1 MMPPNPAQVPVSQAL
16 QFTATSAPEEA
27 SRPVV
32 IEARGIRKSFGSFEV
47 LRGVDLKVHR
57 GEVVVIIGPSGSG
70 KSTFLRT
77 LNHLDVPNAGS
88 IWINGAPFGISMRN
102 GKAQAISDSA
112 ISMQR
117 RMIGMVF
124 QQFNLFGHMSAL
136 DNVRCGPVQV
146 LGRKPDVAEAQ
157 ARRLLALVGL
167 SGKETSYP
175 AQLSGGQQQRVA
187 IARALAMDPAAMLF
201 DEPTSALDPE
211 MVGEV
216 LNVMLDLAAK
226 GMTMVIVTH
235 EIQFARKAA
244 DRILF
249 MEDGMIVEEG
259 RPAEM
264 VDSPRHE
271 RTRRFLRMVGGAA

>member
-1 MMPPNPAQVPVSQAL
+1 MPPETTHNSMSQLAQQ
-16 QFTATSAPEEA
+16 SAPDA
-27 SRPVV
+27 QDAARPVV
-32 IEARGIRKSFGSFEV
+32 IEARGIEKSFGSLRV
-47 LRGVDLKVHR
+47 LKGIDLKVHR

-77 LNHLDVPNAGS
+77 LNHLDVPDAGQ
-88 IWINGAPFGISMRN
+88 ICINGALFGVTTRK
-102 GKAQAISDSA
+102 GKTATLSDA
-112 ISMQR
+112 LLAVQR
-117 RMIGMVF
+117 RQIGMVF

-136 DNVRCGPVQV
+136 DNVRCGPLHV
-146 LGRKPDVAEAQ
+146 LGHESNAAAED

-167 SGKETSYP
+167 SDKEQSYP
-175 AQLSGGQQQRVA
+175 AELSGGQQQRVA
-187 IARALAMDPAAMLF
+187 IARALSMKPAAMLF

-244 DRILF
+244 DRIMY

-259 RPAEM
+259 RPAEL
-264 VDSPRHE
+264 VDSPKHE
-271 RTRRFLRMVGGAA
+271 RTRRFLRMVGAAH

>member
-1 MMPPNPAQVPVSQAL
+1 MTPPES
-16 QFTATSAPEEA
+16 THATQ
-27 SRPVV
+27 PVV
-32 IEARGIRKSFGSFEV
+32 IEARGIEKSFGPLRV
-47 LRGVDLKVHR
+47 LKGIDLKVHR

-77 LNHLDVPNAGS
+77 LNHLDAPDGGE
-88 IWINGAPFGISMRN
+88 IWIHGAPFGFAMRK
-102 GKAQAISDSA
+102 GKAETLSDSA
-112 ISMQR
+112 LSIQR
-117 RMIGMVF
+117 RQIGMVF

-136 DNVRCGPVQV
+136 DNVRCGPCHV
-146 LGRKPDVAEAQ
+146 LGHKSDVAAAD

-167 SGKETSYP
+167 SDKEVSYP
-175 AQLSGGQQQRVA
+175 GELSGGQQQRVA
-187 IARALAMDPAAMLF
+187 IARALAMDPAVMLF

-249 MEDGMIVEEG
+249 MDDGMIVEEG
-259 RPAEM
+259 RPGEL
-264 VDSPRHE
+264 VDSPKHE
-271 RTRRFLRMVGGAA
+271 RTRRFLRMVGAAH

>member
-1 MMPPNPAQVPVSQAL
+1 MTHPE
-16 QFTATSAPEEA
+16 TAPGGDL
-27 SRPVV
+27 RPLV
-32 IEARGIRKSFGSFEV
+32 IEARGITKSFGAVPV
-47 LRGVDLKVHR
+47 LRGIDLAVRR
-57 GEVVVIIGPSGSG
+57 GEVVVVIGPSGSG

-77 LNHLDVPNAGS
+77 LNHLDAPSAGE
-88 IWINGAPFGISMRN
+88 IRINGAPFGFALR
-102 GKAQAISDSA
+102 GGRAEAVSDGTLSA
-112 ISMQR
+112 QR
-117 RMIGMVF
+117 RQVGMVF
-124 QQFNLFGHMSAL
+124 QQFNLFGHMSVL

-146 LGRKPDVAEAQ
+146 LGRKPEAAAAE

-167 SGKETSYP
+167 SDKEKSYP

-187 IARALAMDPAAMLF
+187 IARALAMEPDAMLF

-216 LNVMLDLAAK
+216 LAVMLALAAK

-259 RPAEM
+259 RPADM
-264 VDSPRHE
+264 VDSPRQHE
-271 RTRRFLRMVGGAA
+271 RTRRFLRLVGGAA